1 MLRMSALP
9 TFDWFDPTILAPSFF
24 CRTIN
29 AVAEDDIDYLSE
41 ELHRHHFFLRELPGA
56 EMHDHHGYK
65 LHLARAFGLLTSK
78 LGDGAAV
85 IPDFAAL
92 LREEAPRRTA
102 FVIRD
107 ADRLME
113 ADMQRALALQAALL
127 KAGDALADGSPPIQ
141 LLAFLVG
148 PAPTYRKVDANAK
161 ERARRR
167 ASVKLT
173 ATDLEAVGWSD
184 PRDFDLLAHHQLLLA
199 PAAWY
204 YAALGRRAQSADERW
219 ACYEEDDALIFVRL
233 EDRRPCV
240 AGVFARMGDGMRL
253 VGIRYEG
260 DESIFRMPWE
270 AEDPFTLF
278 RRLCETLRVA

>member
-1 MLRMSALP
+1 MPELP
-9 TFDWFDPTILAPSFF
+9 TFEWFDPTILAPSFF

-29 AVAEDDIDYLSE
+29 AIAEDDADYLMT
-41 ELHRHHFFLRELPGA
+41 ELHRHHFYVRELPGA

-92 LREEAPRRTA
+92 LSKEAPRRTA
-102 FVIRD
+102 FVVRD
-107 ADRLME
+107 ADRLLE
-113 ADMQRALALQAALL
+113 ADMQRALALQAGIQQA
-127 KAGDALADGSPPIQ
+127 ADELADRANPIQ

-148 PAPTYRKVDANAK
+148 PAPSFRKVDASAK
-161 ERARRR
+161 ERAHRRE
-167 ASVKLT
+167 SVKLT
-173 ATDLEAVGWSD
+173 ATDLGTCQWSH
-184 PRDFDLLAHHQLLLA
+184 PQDFDLLAHHQLLLA

-204 YAALGRRAQSADERW
+204 YAALGRRAESSDDRW
-219 ACYEEDDALIFVRL
+219 ACYEQDDVLTFVRL
-233 EDRRPCV
+233 EDKRPCI

-253 VGIRYEG
+253 VGVRYEG
-260 DESIFRMPWE
+260 DESVFRMPWE

-278 RRLCETLRVA
+278 RRLCETLHVA